1 MKNEKNLKM
10 CQNGVWGEEV
20 NILLSI
26 ISLLNN
32 LLPLFPVFSLLKF
45 DKLGSSYVQQLE
57 NS

>member
-1 MKNEKNLKM
+1 M

-32 LLPLFPVFSLLKF
+32 LLPLFPVFSLSKF
-45 DKLGSSYVQQLE
+45 DKLGNSYAQQLE